1 MGAFRLTLT
10 DETHQALRRMALDEQ
25 ELTGVKVAY
34 SEIVERAIRVAA
46 GLPLQDQGGDAA

>member
-10 DETHQALRRMALDEQ
+10 DEAHQALRRMALDEQ
-25 ELTGVKVAY
+25 ERKGVKVPY